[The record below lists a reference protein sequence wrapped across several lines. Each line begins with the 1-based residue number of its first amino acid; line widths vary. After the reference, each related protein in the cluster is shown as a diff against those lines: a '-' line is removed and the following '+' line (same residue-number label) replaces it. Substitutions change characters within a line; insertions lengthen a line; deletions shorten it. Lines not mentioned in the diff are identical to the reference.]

1 MINEF
6 RPVRS
11 TADRAPE
18 TEIEALM
25 ITKPFEEPVESSENL
40 LPLRE
45 AVVEHVE
52 RLLPREL
59 WVINA
64 IYSEG
69 KSLQKI
75 ADELGITKT
84 HVWRIRNQT
93 LEKLRGEMSM
103 DTTIRQ
109 SVKLADTWD
118 RSATQWV
125 VHLSSS
131 KKADGK
137 TEFNIADMRT
147 LIDDCVKLLP
157 SNPGLQTILETIAQL
172 TIGEMRRRETWDSGY
187 MVETL
192 CRKQH
197 DYGHGNINRF
207 GLMGVLV
214 RMSDKVERFMNLG
227 LTGRTAMNE
236 STHDTL
242 LDIVGYSVIALML
255 LDDTFNLELGEEYS
269 YGSHA

>member
-1 MINEF
+1 MMNEF
-6 RPVRS
+6 RPIRS

-118 RSATQWV
+118 GSATQWV
-125 VHLSSS
+125 IHLASNQ
-131 KKADGK
+131 KANGK
-137 TEFNIADMRT
+137 SGFNISEIRT
-147 LIDDCVKLLP
+147 LVDEAVKLLP
-157 SNPGLQTILETIAQL
+157 NNPSIQGVIETIAQL
-172 TIGEMRRRETWDSGY
+172 TIGEMRNRESWDSGY
-187 MVETL
+187 MIETL

-214 RMSDKVERFMNLG
+214 RMSDKVERFTNLG
-227 LTGRTAMNE
+227 LTGRKAMNE

-255 LDDTFNLELGEEYS
+255 LDDTFNLQLGEEYTH
-269 YGSHA
+269 GSHA